1 MEITKNKT
9 QKSEQE
15 KKTIINRLNRISGQ
29 LAGVKKMILE
39 NKYCKDILNQL
50 SAACKSIKSMANFI
64 IEKYMFG
71 LLKNAKKGDV
81 GALSEVSSLFKQFQ

>member
-1 MEITKNKT
+1 MENTKLKT

-15 KKTIINRLNRISGQ
+15 KKIVVNRLNRISGQ

-50 SAACKSIKSMANFI
+50 SAVCKSIKSLANVV
-64 IEKYMFG
+64 IEKYMYG
-71 LLKNAKKGDV
+71 LLKNKNRDSNS
-81 GALSEVSSLFKQFQ
+81 LSEVSSLFKKFQ